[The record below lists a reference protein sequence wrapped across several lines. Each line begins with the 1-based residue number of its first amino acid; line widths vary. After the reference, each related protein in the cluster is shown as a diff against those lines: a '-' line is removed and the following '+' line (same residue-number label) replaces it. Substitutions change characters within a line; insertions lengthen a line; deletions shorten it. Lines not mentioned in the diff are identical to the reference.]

1 MECYK
6 KIWSIKKKPFA
17 TANFY
22 SEFSFDLSEL
32 MRQVAVLTF
41 AVNRNKAKYITAR
54 AEKALEISQK
64 YKEAN
69 WKEITQAG
77 LDRELDIIFIK
88 EIQKQKIDSAY
99 ADLENDIVKAYKLFL
114 EGIKMELIT
123 DMSIQKQDSTAISTQ
138 NQIDNDFPFSC
149 QPCRHSRHHGNYLVN
164 STHRTQQ
171 DQLSKHTHLL

>member
-1 MECYK
+1 MDYTNLNYDV
-6 KIWSIKKKPFA
+6 SIIDDKSKSLSELMKQYNTKPFA

-41 AVNRNKAKYITAR
+41 TVNRNKAKYITAR

-99 ADLENDIVKAYKLFL
+99 TDLENDIVKAYKLFL

-138 NQIDNDFPFSC
+138 NQIDNDLPF
-149 QPCRHSRHHGNYLVN
+149 
-164 STHRTQQ
+164 
-171 DQLSKHTHLL
+171 